1 MKPSLKQSG
10 LQSITVAALL
20 TIWILMAGGCATSS
34 KLKANEKT
42 AAETDAPIFD
52 KRFSGLSFKDL
63 DLSNFWVEGGG
74 SERRPTI
81 PIHNYTIAE
90 LVDEVKD
97 GVVNLYTFQR
107 VQSEVDSDRSADAHE
122 ASPNSFISKF
132 LKIFRIPE
140 PIPSRIKGF
149 SLGSG
154 FIINANGYI
163 LTSAH
168 VIENA
173 TDIRVILFEG
183 RAEYPAKIIGIDHL
197 TDSALI
203 KIEADA
209 RLKWLPLGD
218 SDSLKTGEMVVAVG
232 NPFGLRHTVTSGIV
246 SARERVAPQ
255 ASKAYLGFIQID
267 SAINPG
273 SSGGPLLNL
282 YGEVVGINTAMVS
295 KAQSIGF
302 AIPINTIKEVM
313 PMLVLGKTE
322 RGWLGVKVVPMDPLA
337 AAALGYPSEGG
348 GLIVGVENGSPA
360 EKAGLK
366 RKDIIVKFNGKPLI
380 NFMTFRRKLLGFVPG
395 HVIYLTIFRD
405 GQFREVASTLV
416 RREVQPAEVNR

>member
-10 LQSITVAALL
+10 LLHITVAALL
-20 TIWILMAGGCATSS
+20 TIWILMAYGCATPS

-52 KRFSGLSFKDL
+52 KRFSRLSFKDI
-63 DLSNFWVEGGG
+63 DLSDFWVEGGDPEG
-74 SERRPTI
+74 RPKI
-81 PIHNYTIAE
+81 LIHNHTIAE
-90 LVDEVKD
+90 LTDGVKD

-107 VQSEVDSDRSADAHE
+107 DQSEVDSDRSADAHK
-122 ASPNSFISKF
+122 ASPNSFVSKF

-154 FIINANGYI
+154 FIINAYGYI

-168 VIENA
+168 VIEKA
-173 TDIRVILFEG
+173 TDIRVVLFEG
-183 RAEYPAKIIGIDHL
+183 RAEYPAKIIGIDRL

-203 KIEADA
+203 KIEAGA

-218 SDSLKTGEMVVAVG
+218 SDSLKTGEMVIAVG

-246 SARERVAPQ
+246 SARERVVPQ
-255 ASKAYLGFIQID
+255 ASKAHLDFIQTD

-282 YGEVVGINTAMVS
+282 YGEVVGINAAVVS

-322 RGWLGVKVVPMDPLA
+322 RGWFGVKAVPMDPLA
-337 AAALGYPSEGG
+337 AVALGYPGEGG
-348 GLIVGVENGSPA
+348 GRIVGVENGSPA
-360 EKAGLK
+360 EKAGLR
-366 RKDIIVKFNGKPLI
+366 RKDIIVKLNGKPLI
-380 NFMTFRRKLLGFVPG
+380 NFMIFRRKLLGFVPG
-395 HVIYLTIFRD
+395 HVIHLTIFRD
-405 GQFREVASTLV
+405 GQFREVTSTLV
-416 RREVQPAEVNR
+416 RREMQAPEVSR

>member
-1 MKPSLKQSG
+1 MKQSG
-10 LQSITVAALL
+10 FLHITVSALL
-20 TIWILMAGGCATSS
+20 TIWILMGYGCAAPS
-34 KLKANEKT
+34 KLKVNEKT
-42 AAETDAPIFD
+42 TAETDAPIFD
-52 KRFSGLSFKDL
+52 KRFSELSFKDI
-63 DLSNFWVEGGG
+63 DLSDFWVEGGDPEG
-74 SERRPTI
+74 RPTI
-81 PIHNYTIAE
+81 PIHNHTIAE

-107 VQSEVDSDRSADAHE
+107 VQSEVDSDRSEDTHE

-173 TDIRVILFEG
+173 TDIRVVLFEG
-183 RAEYPAKIIGIDHL
+183 RAEYPAKIIGIDRL

-203 KIEADA
+203 KIEAGA

-218 SDSLKTGEMVVAVG
+218 SDSLKTGEMVIAVG

-255 ASKAYLGFIQID
+255 ARKAYLGFIQTD

-282 YGEVVGINTAMVS
+282 YGEVVGINTAVVL

-322 RGWLGVKVVPMDPLA
+322 RGWFGVKAVPVDPLSA
-337 AAALGYPSEGG
+337 VALGYPSEGG
-348 GLIVGVENGSPA
+348 GLIVGVEKGSPA

-366 RKDIIVKFNGKPLI
+366 RKDIIVKLNGKPLI
-380 NFMTFRRKLLGFVPG
+380 NFMIFRRKLLGFVPG
-395 HVIYLTIFRD
+395 HVIHLTIFRG
-405 GQFREVASTLV
+405 GQFREVTSTLV
-416 RREVQPAEVNR
+416 RREMRVPEVSR

>member
-10 LQSITVAALL
+10 LLPITVAALL
-20 TIWILMAGGCATSS
+20 TIWILMACGCATSS
-34 KLKANEKT
+34 ELKANEKS

-52 KRFSGLSFKDL
+52 KRFSGLSFKDI
-63 DLSNFWVEGGG
+63 DLSDFWVEGGDPQG
-74 SERRPTI
+74 RPTI
-81 PIHNYTIAE
+81 PIHNHTIAE
-90 LVDEVKD
+90 LADGVKD

-107 VQSEVDSDRSADAHE
+107 DQSQVDSDRAADAHK
-122 ASPNSFISKF
+122 ASPNSFVSKF
-132 LKIFRIPE
+132 LKIFRRPE

-173 TDIRVILFEG
+173 TDIRVVLFEG
-183 RAEYPAKIIGIDHL
+183 RAEYPARIIGIDRL

-203 KIEADA
+203 KIEAGA
-209 RLKWLPLGD
+209 RLKWLPWGD
-218 SDSLKTGEMVVAVG
+218 SDSLKTGEMVIAVG

-255 ASKAYLGFIQID
+255 ASKSHLDFIQTD

-282 YGEVVGINTAMVS
+282 NGEIVGINTAVVS

-322 RGWLGVKVVPMDPLA
+322 RGWLGIKAVPVDPLA
-337 AAALGYPSEGG
+337 AVALGYPGEGG
-348 GLIVGVENGSPA
+348 GLIIGVENGSPA
-360 EKAGLK
+360 QKAGLT
-366 RKDIIVKFNGKPLI
+366 RKDIIVKLNGKPLV
-380 NFMTFRRKLLGFVPG
+380 NFMIFRRQLLGFVPG
-395 HVIYLTIFRD
+395 HVIHLTIFRD
-405 GQFREVASTLV
+405 GQFRETASTLV
-416 RREVQPAEVNR
+416 RREEQVPEVNR

>member
-10 LQSITVAALL
+10 LLPITVAALL
-20 TIWILMAGGCATSS
+20 TTWILMAYGCATSS

-42 AAETDAPIFD
+42 AAGTDAPIFD
-52 KRFSGLSFKDL
+52 KRFSGLSFKDI
-63 DLSNFWVEGGG
+63 DLSDFWVEGGDPQG
-74 SERRPTI
+74 RPTI
-81 PIHNYTIAE
+81 PIHNHTIAE
-90 LVDEVKD
+90 LADGVKD

-107 VQSEVDSDRSADAHE
+107 DQSEVDSDRRADAHE
-122 ASPNSFISKF
+122 ASPNSFVSKF

-173 TDIRVILFEG
+173 TDIRVVLFEG
-183 RAEYPAKIIGIDHL
+183 RAEYPAKIIGIDRL

-203 KIEADA
+203 KIETGT
-209 RLKWLPLGD
+209 RLKWLPWGD
-218 SDSLKTGEMVVAVG
+218 SDNLKTGEMVIAVG

-246 SARERVAPQ
+246 SAQERVAPQ
-255 ASKAYLGFIQID
+255 ASKAHLDFIQTD

-282 YGEVVGINTAMVS
+282 HGEVVGINTAVVS

-322 RGWLGVKVVPMDPLA
+322 RGWFGVKVVPVDPLA
-337 AAALGYPSEGG
+337 ADALGYPGEGG
-348 GLIVGVENGSPA
+348 GLIIGVENGSPA
-360 EKAGLK
+360 EKAGLT
-366 RKDIIVKFNGKPLI
+366 RKDIIVKLNGKPLI
-380 NFMTFRRKLLGFVPG
+380 NFMIFRRKLLGFAPG
-395 HVIYLTIFRD
+395 NVIHLTIFRD
-405 GQFREVASTLV
+405 GRFREVTSTLV
-416 RREVQPAEVNR
+416 RREVQAPEGNR

>member
-10 LQSITVAALL
+10 LLPITVAALL
-20 TIWILMAGGCATSS
+20 TIGILMASGCATPS

-52 KRFSGLSFKDL
+52 KRFSGLSFKDI
-63 DLSNFWVEGGG
+63 DLSDFWVEGGDADG
-74 SERRPTI
+74 RPTI
-81 PIHNYTIAE
+81 QIHNHSIAE
-90 LVDEVKD
+90 LADGVKD

-107 VQSEVDSDRSADAHE
+107 DQSEVDSDRAVDTHAS
-122 ASPNSFISKF
+122 SPNSFISKF

-173 TDIRVILFEG
+173 TDIRVVLFEG
-183 RAEYPAKIIGIDHL
+183 RAEYPAKIIGIDRL

-203 KIEADA
+203 KIGAGA
-209 RLKWLPLGD
+209 RLQWLPLGD
-218 SDSLKTGEMVVAVG
+218 SDSLKTGEMVIAVG

-255 ASKAYLGFIQID
+255 ANKAHLDFIQTD

-282 YGEVVGINTAMVS
+282 YGEVVGINTAVVS

-302 AIPINTIKEVM
+302 AIPINTIKEIM
-313 PMLVLGKTE
+313 PMLVLGRTE
-322 RGWLGVKVVPMDPLA
+322 RGWFGVKVIPVDPLA
-337 AAALGYPSEGG
+337 AVALGYPGEGG
-348 GLIVGVENGSPA
+348 GLIVGVESGSPA
-360 EKAGLK
+360 EKAGLE
-366 RKDIIVKFNGKPLI
+366 RNDIIDKLNGKPLI

-395 HVIYLTIFRD
+395 HVIHLTIFRD
-405 GQFREVASTLV
+405 GRFREVASTLV
-416 RREVQPAEVNR
+416 RREVQGPEVNH

>member
-1 MKPSLKQSG
+1 MKLSLKQSG
-10 LQSITVAALL
+10 LVHITVTALL
-20 TIWILMAGGCATSS
+20 TIWILMTYGCATSS
-34 KLKANEKT
+34 KLKTNEKT
-42 AAETDAPIFD
+42 EAEADAPIFD
-52 KRFSGLSFKDL
+52 KRFSRLSFKDI
-63 DLSNFWVEGGG
+63 DLSNFWVEGGDPKG
-74 SERRPTI
+74 RATI
-81 PIHNYTIAE
+81 LIHNRSIAE
-90 LVDEVKD
+90 LTDRVKD

-107 VQSEVDSDRSADAHE
+107 KKNKVDSDRSAGTHK
-122 ASPNSFISKF
+122 SSSNSFGSKLF
-132 LKIFRIPE
+132 KFFHIPE
-140 PIPSRIKGF
+140 RIPSRIKGF

-154 FIINANGYI
+154 FIINNFGYI

-183 RAEYPAKIIGIDHL
+183 RAEYPAKIIGIDRL

-203 KIEADA
+203 KIEAGD

-218 SDSLKTGEMVVAVG
+218 SNSLQTGEMVIAVG
-232 NPFGLRHTVTSGIV
+232 NPFGLMHTVTSGIV
-246 SARERVAPQ
+246 SALERVAPQ
-255 ASKAYLGFIQID
+255 ASKAHLDFIQTD

-282 YGEVVGINTAMVS
+282 YGEVVGINTAVVS

-322 RGWLGVKVVPMDPLA
+322 RGWFGVAAVPMDPLA
-337 AAALGYPSEGG
+337 AVSLGYPGEGG
-348 GLIVGVENGSPA
+348 GRIVEVEKGSPA

-366 RKDIIVKFNGKPLI
+366 RKDIIVKLNGKPLI
-380 NFMTFRRKLLGFVPG
+380 NFMIFRRKMLGFIPG
-395 HVIYLTIFRD
+395 SVIRLTIFRD
-405 GQFREVASTLV
+405 GRFWEITSILV
-416 RREVQPAEVNR
+416 RKEIEEPEVNR

>member
-1 MKPSLKQSG
+1 MKPSLKPSG
-10 LQSITVAALL
+10 FPPITVAALL
-20 TIWILMAGGCATSS
+20 TIWILMVCACATPSQ
-34 KLKANEKT
+34 LKANEEK
-42 AAETDAPIFD
+42 AAQADTRIFD
-52 KRFSGLSFKDL
+52 KRFSGLSFKDI
-63 DLSNFWVEGGG
+63 DLSDFWVEGGDPQG
-74 SERRPTI
+74 RPTI
-81 PIHNYTIAE
+81 LIHNHTIAE
-90 LVDEVKD
+90 LADGVKD

-107 VQSEVDSDRSADAHE
+107 DQSEVDSDRSADAHK
-122 ASPNSFISKF
+122 ASPNPFVSKF
-132 LKIFRIPE
+132 LKIFRKPE

-173 TDIRVILFEG
+173 TDIRVVLFEG
-183 RAEYPAKIIGIDHL
+183 RAEYPAKIIGIDRL

-203 KIEADA
+203 KIEAGV

-218 SDSLKTGEMVVAVG
+218 SDSLKTGEMVIAVG

-246 SARERVAPQ
+246 SARERIAPQ
-255 ASKAYLGFIQID
+255 ASKAHLDFIQTD

-282 YGEVVGINTAMVS
+282 HGEVLGINTAVVT

-322 RGWLGVKVVPMDPLA
+322 RGWFGVKAVALDPLA
-337 AAALGYPSEGG
+337 AVALGYPGEGG
-348 GLIVGVENGSPA
+348 GLIVGVEKGSPA

-366 RKDIIVKFNGKPLI
+366 RNDIIAKLNGKPLI
-380 NFMTFRRKLLGFVPG
+380 SFMILRRKLLGFVPG
-395 HVIYLTIFRD
+395 HDIQLTIFRD
-405 GQFREVASTLV
+405 GRYREVASTLV
-416 RREVQPAEVNR
+416 RREAQPPEVDR